1 MRTSTPKYRPT
12 GKLHPRIAPLY
23 AFACAA
29 TLALT
34 VDNESMR
41 VIAGTHRSRQLVA
54 PRGTG
59 TRPTSDRLR
68 ETLFNILSPRIPG
81 CRFADLYAGTGAV
94 GIEALSRGAQ
104 HVYFTEK
111 SEPAL
116 AAIRANL
123 KALHITHGFTIED
136 RGTGALLER
145 LAKAGVL
152 KGRDFKG
159 CGTPRL
165 FERAG
170 LQSRHKSPNSTTAL
184 AAEENFSAAN
194 THSAASSSPLLDI
207 VYLDPPW
214 EAEAEYASTLHLLG
228 SARGRAIL
236 VPDALIVA
244 EHNSKSQLA
253 AHYGELT
260 QTRTLKQ
267 GDAALTFFAVNP
279 ANV

>member
-23 AFACAA
+23 ALATAA
-29 TLALT
+29 ISTLA
-34 VDNESMR
+34 VDNKSMR
-41 VIAGTHRSRQLVA
+41 VIAGTHRSRQLIA
-54 PRGTG
+54 PRGTE

-68 ETLFNILSPRIPG
+68 ETLFNILSARIAG

-104 HVYFTEK
+104 QVFFTEK

-123 KALHITHGFTIED
+123 KALKIAHGFTIED

-145 LAKAGVL
+145 LVKAAQKSLG
-152 KGRDFKG
+152 DA
-159 CGTPRL
+159 TP
-165 FERAG
+165 
-170 LQSRHKSPNSTTAL
+170 
-184 AAEENFSAAN
+184 
-194 THSAASSSPLLDI
+194 SPLLDL

-236 VPDALIVA
+236 SPSALVVA

-253 AHYGELT
+253 ARYGELT

-267 GDAALTFFAVNP
+267 GDAALTFFTDNP
-279 ANV
+279 ADLSR